1 MKKGV
6 SQGNRNHQV
15 QRNTQNL
22 VMSPKTL
29 AKFINWQERKINE
42 SLDKSNLE
50 MKNKCCGYIK
60 DLNCDPEKIINTN
73 SLKSFS

>member
-1 MKKGV
+1 
-6 SQGNRNHQV
+6 
-15 QRNTQNL
+15 
-22 VMSPKTL
+22 MSPKTL

-42 SLDKSNLE
+42 SLDKCNLE

-60 DLNCDPEKIINTN
+60 DLNCDPENIINTN